1 MKKINAPVMCVLFL
15 LILTGCFS
23 PRSYE
28 SNNYKGFTS
37 KTEERFIGQKLH
49 PLLIKKFGGKH
60 HNEKLSE
67 YVDAVGQRIVA
78 NSKILDITFKF
89 FVTDSSIVNAYSL
102 PGGYIYINR
111 GLLSLINTEDELA
124 AMLSHEIA
132 HVVAR
137 HYSDRSAYL
146 MLSKDLSV
154 KPSTDHSIIIE
165 KTPSTGLKVEL
176 LLMHFARENEYQ
188 ADRMALE
195 YLVESGYNANS
206 IYNLLKTVIKFKSLN
221 STIYGERY
229 PNYTKNIM
237 HSHPPLD
244 MRISRLK
251 KILGHYNNRPKRKNI
266 GNYINQIDGLF
277 LGKNKENKRI
287 SIAKITVEKGD
298 TVETLSKL
306 NNIIEKKESWFRV
319 FNGMDSSDEVF
330 IGQTVKLV
338 I

>member
-1 MKKINAPVMCVLFL
+1 
-15 LILTGCFS
+15 
-23 PRSYE
+23 
-28 SNNYKGFTS
+28 
-37 KTEERFIGQKLH
+37 
-49 PLLIKKFGGKH
+49 
-60 HNEKLSE
+60 
-67 YVDAVGQRIVA
+67 
-78 NSKILDITFKF
+78 
-89 FVTDSSIVNAYSL
+89 
-102 PGGYIYINR
+102 
-111 GLLSLINTEDELA
+111 
-124 AMLSHEIA
+124 
-132 HVVAR
+132 
-137 HYSDRSAYL
+137 
-146 MLSKDLSV
+146 
-154 KPSTDHSIIIE
+154 
-165 KTPSTGLKVEL
+165 
-176 LLMHFARENEYQ
+176 MHFARENEYQ

-206 IYNLLKTVIKFKSLN
+206 IYDLLKTLIKFKSLN

-237 HSHPPLD
+237 YSHPPLD

-287 SIAKITVEKGD
+287 SIAKIIVEKGD